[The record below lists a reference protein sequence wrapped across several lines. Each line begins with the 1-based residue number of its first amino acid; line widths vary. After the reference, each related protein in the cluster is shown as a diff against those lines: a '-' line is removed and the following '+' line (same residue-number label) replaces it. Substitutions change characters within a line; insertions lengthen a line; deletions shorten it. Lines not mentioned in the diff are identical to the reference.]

1 MEFFRKHTRVWHAQ
15 FGAGVVI
22 EADRRYTTIAFD
34 DGAVRKFVTAL
45 VRLERSA
52 RPVPESMPGP
62 EGPPPKRRRQ
72 APPNAQNTTS

>member
-22 EADRRYTTIAFD
+22 EADRRHTTIAFD

-45 VRLERSA
+45 VRLERST
-52 RPVPESMPGP
+52 RPVPETAPRP
-62 EGPPPKRRRQ
+62 TRPQRRQ
-72 APPNAQNTTS
+72 AAPNAQKTTS

>member
-1 MEFFRKHTRVWHAQ
+1 MEFFRKDARVSHAQ
-15 FGAGVVI
+15 LGAGVVI

-52 RPVPESMPGP
+52 WPRPEPAAKAKARP
-62 EGPPPKRRRQ
+62 RRRQ
-72 APPNAQNTTS
+72 SSVKAQNAAS

>member
-1 MEFFRKHTRVWHAQ
+1 MEFFRKNARVLHAQ
-15 FGAGVVI
+15 LGAGVVI

-52 RPVPESMPGP
+52 WPRPVPAAPAKARPG
-62 EGPPPKRRRQ
+62 RRQ
-72 APPNAQNTTS
+72 SSVKAQKTPS

>member
-1 MEFFRKHTRVWHAQ
+1 MEFFRKGAGVSHAQ

-34 DGAVRKFVTAL
+34 DGAVRKFVTEL

-52 RPVPESMPGP
+52 RPVPEA
-62 EGPPPKRRRQ
+62 PPPPARRPRHH
-72 APPNAQNTTS
+72 AAVKAQNTAS

>member
-1 MEFFRKHTRVWHAQ
+1 MEFFCKGAGVCHAQ
-15 FGAGVVI
+15 FGAGLVI

-52 RPVPESMPGP
+52 RPLPVRAA
-62 EGPPPKRRRQ
+62 PPPARRPRRQ
-72 APPNAQNTTS
+72 RPLKDQKATS